1 MKTYILPLALLG
13 ASSLLALQPK
23 PSLNCDASRH
33 GDNRRANFC
42 EMREQ
47 TVSAAG
53 GPITVDSRPNGGIS
67 IKGWDRTDVLVRSQ
81 VRTSA
86 ATDAEARD
94 LARQVVVQATG
105 AQIKSE
111 GPTHDNDH
119 QWSISY
125 EVFVP
130 SRSAVSLQTVNGG
143 ISIADVTG
151 DLEFQ
156 SVNGGVSLANVGG
169 KVHGQTTNGGVSIH
183 LANQWQ
189 GEGMDV
195 KTTNGGVTLHVA
207 QNFSAQLEVQTRNGG
222 IHSDLPMVP
231 APSPRDRHVAATL
244 GTGGPTVHLTTTNGG
259 VSITTGTGGSKVK
272 RL

>member
-1 MKTYILPLALLG
+1 MKKYALPLALLG
-13 ASSLLALQPK
+13 ASTLLAQQPK
-23 PSLNCDASRH
+23 PTLNCDSNH
-33 GDNRRANFC
+33 GDRRRANFC

-53 GPITVDSRPNGGIS
+53 GPVVVDARPNGGIS
-67 IKGWDRTDVLVRSQ
+67 IKGWDRTDVLVRAQ
-81 VRTSA
+81 VRTTA
-86 ATDAEARD
+86 DTDAAAQD
-94 LARQVVVQATG
+94 LARQVLVRSAG

-119 QWSISY
+119 QWSVSY

-130 SRSAVSLQTVNGG
+130 SRSPVSLETVNGG

-151 DLEFQ
+151 SLEFK
-156 SVNGGVSLANVGG
+156 SVNGGVSLSNVGG
-169 KVHGQTTNGGVSIH
+169 KVHGQTTNGGVSVQ

-195 KTTNGGVTLHVA
+195 TTTNGGVSLHVA
-207 QNFSAQLEVQTRNGG
+207 QSFSAQLEVQTKDGG

-231 APSPRDRHVAATL
+231 APNPRDRHVSATL
-244 GTGGPTVHLTTTNGG
+244 GAGGPMVRVSTTNGG
-259 VSITTGTGGSKVK
+259 VSITTGAAKTRVK
-272 RL
+272 